1 MEKTCA
7 MDFQKEVI
15 DQSYHKPVVVD
26 FWAPWCGPCRV
37 LGPVIE
43 QLAAEQTN
51 AWSLVKVNT
60 EEEEEIAAQFRIMS
74 IPHVKMFFQG
84 EPVAEFTGSLP
95 RRAIESW
102 LEEHLPNEQK
112 GRLSDLIDALHEQE
126 PGAVEELEAFV
137 KEAPEIKEA
146 RLALAQALVY
156 IKPTYAKGLVA
167 DIDLGDPMYDAA
179 EDVRTLGQLMEM
191 ETAEGPAA
199 EALKQAAD
207 LLRKGEEE
215 PAIQEIIRAVT
226 VDKSYENGLPRRAA
240 IALFHIW
247 GVQHPLTAQY
257 RRRFDMAL
265 Y

>member
-1 MEKTCA
+1 
-7 MDFQKEVI
+7 MDFQKDVI

-43 QLAAEQTN
+43 QLAAEQSN

-112 GRLSDLIDALHEQE
+112 DRLYDLIDAVHGQE
-126 PGAVEELEAFV
+126 PGALEELESFV
-137 KEAPEIKEA
+137 KEEPEIREA

-215 PAIQEIIRAVT
+215 PAIQQIIRAVT
-226 VDKSYENGLPRRAA
+226 VDKNYENGLPRRAA